1 LKENEE
7 DEDFLNIERNALMLN
22 YQIND
27 LLEYNN
33 ILMNTRSQRKEK
45 FSLKKNL

>member
-1 LKENEE
+1 MKENEE

-33 ILMNTRSQRKEK
+33 ILMNTRSERKEK